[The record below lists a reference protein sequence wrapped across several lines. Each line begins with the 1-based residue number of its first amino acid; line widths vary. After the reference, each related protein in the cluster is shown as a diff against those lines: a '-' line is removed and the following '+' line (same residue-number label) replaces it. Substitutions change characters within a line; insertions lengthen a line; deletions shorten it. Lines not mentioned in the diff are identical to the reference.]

1 MFTRRTIQPH
11 RPVEHTETAAEA
23 LAVSL
28 NELGRVDMEY
38 MSRLCGRDT
47 SSANEKS
54 QPRRS
59 TNPSPGAASY
69 TATDSNSSIPAE
81 SGDVNSIA
89 VELSGVIFRVPGEE
103 RYATADEYLS
113 GNVREKL
120 REAEAAAKADPSFNV
135 NVEALKAAQP
145 RELTASEID
154 VRLGATW
161 IEPRYIEQFMVET
174 FQPTYW
180 ASRSMRV
187 NYSQSHRI

>member
-1 MFTRRTIQPH
+1 MKRASRGEAQTRH
-11 RPVEHTETAAEA
+11 RELPVIPRLTLTA
-23 LAVSL
+23 V
-28 NELGRVDMEY
+28 
-38 MSRLCGRDT
+38 
-47 SSANEKS
+47 
-54 QPRRS
+54 
-59 TNPSPGAASY
+59 
-69 TATDSNSSIPAE
+69 
-81 SGDVNSIA
+81 
-89 VELSGVIFRVPGEE
+89 
-103 RYATADEYLS
+103 YATADEYLS

>member
-1 MFTRRTIQPH
+1 MIKLTINGKT
-11 RPVEHTETAAEA
+11 VEIEE
-23 LAVSL
+23 
-28 NELGRVDMEY
+28 
-38 MSRLCGRDT
+38 
-47 SSANEKS
+47 
-54 QPRRS
+54 
-59 TNPSPGAASY
+59 GA
-69 TATDSNSSIPAE
+69 TIM
-81 SGDVNSIA
+81 
-89 VELSGVIFRVPGEE
+89 
-103 RYATADEYLS
+103 
-113 GNVREKL
+113 
-120 REAEAAAKADPSFNV
+120 EAAAKADPSFNV